1 MRALKLLQL
10 MTANSAAMSEQLV
23 NTIRESGRCKDL
35 LEKVPE
41 AEQRQYAAE
50 IFRDLTEWLSYE
62 SDGIIE
68 QQYIS
73 IGARRHSQRVPIT
86 DLFWA
91 VSAAREYLSNYT
103 QQECL
108 HDDKT
113 DFLGGVTLLQSLNRF
128 FDRTFYF
135 ALIGYQE
142 AEQADSAAVS
152 VHSERWPA

>member
-1 MRALKLLQL
+1 MQALKLLQL
-10 MTANSAAMSEQLV
+10 MKANSAVMSEQLV
-23 NTIRESGRCKDL
+23 NTIRESGKCREL

-41 AEQRQYAAE
+41 AEQRQYVAE

-68 QQYIS
+68 QHYVS
-73 IGARRHSQRVPIT
+73 IGVRRRNQQVPIS
-86 DLFWA
+86 DVFWA
-91 VSAAREYLSNYT
+91 VSTAREYLWNYT
-103 QQECL
+103 QQQCL

-135 ALIGYQE
+135 ALTGYQK
-142 AEQADSAAVS
+142 AQQADSEALS
-152 VHSERWPA
+152 VHSERRSA